1 MSCIS
6 DTFRVRREPFRPRQF
21 SMLPPHWG
29 TSLRSVGGL
38 IAFRPAGGTVKYA
51 PVLCRLWAFDA
62 GAGIEPTSKL
72 LGLHHT
78 FVLLCCGLLTARRA
92 SDFSSIGKSAFRHT
106 KLLVAGHGVEPH
118 SKGIDPLPLPN
129 PAVLFPAIVLPP
141 GGQYI

>member
-1 MSCIS
+1 MGYSLLN
-6 DTFRVRREPFRPRQF
+6 F
-21 SMLPPHWG
+21 SRFL
-29 TSLRSVGGL
+29 TRLQRF
-38 IAFRPAGGTVKYA
+38 APAGGTVKYA

-118 SKGIDPLPLPN
+118 SKGIDPPPLPN

-141 GGQYI
+141 GGAIYLRKEEENGRNVF

>member
-1 MSCIS
+1 MGYSLLN
-6 DTFRVRREPFRPRQF
+6 F
-21 SMLPPHWG
+21 SRFL
-29 TSLRSVGGL
+29 TRLQRF
-38 IAFRPAGGTVKYA
+38 APAGGTVKYA

-92 SDFSSIGKSAFRHT
+92 SDFSSIGKSAFRHS
-106 KLLVAGHGVEPH
+106 KLLVAGHGVEPR

-129 PAVLFPAIVLPP
+129 PAICGRLLIPP
-141 GGQYI
+141 SAGAA